1 MQKRVVITGLGC
13 YSPVGNDPQTAW
25 ENILAGKSGV
35 GPITHYDTTDYR
47 VKFGAEVKDFD
58 PQSLFGVREARR
70 MDRFTQFA
78 VASAC
83 QAVSDAGLH
92 LDDSNS
98 DRDRIGVI
106 IGTGIGGMGTQLEQ
120 ARVFY
125 DRGPNKVSPFMVP
138 MILPD
143 AASSMI
149 AIHLGVRGPNM
160 AIVTACASG
169 TNAIGEAMNIIRRG
183 QADAMFAG
191 GSDAVIITMSMAGL
205 GNMTALSTR
214 NDDPLHASRPFDLYR
229 DGFVM
234 GEGAAILVLESLD
247 FALARGANILA
258 ELSGYGHSND
268 AFHIS
273 APVRGRLRGKNL
285 HAGCPQGRRS
295 RSPANQLY

>member
-83 QAVSDAGLH
+83 QAVADAGL
-92 LDDSNS
+92 DIGKNNG

-143 AASSMI
+143 AASSMV

-169 TNAIGEAMNIIRRG
+169 TNAIGEVHEYDSPGSGGCDTCRR
-183 QADAMFAG
+183 Q
-191 GSDAVIITMSMAGL
+191 
-205 GNMTALSTR
+205 
-214 NDDPLHASRPFDLYR
+214 
-229 DGFVM
+229 
-234 GEGAAILVLESLD
+234 
-247 FALARGANILA
+247 
-258 ELSGYGHSND
+258 
-268 AFHIS
+268 
-273 APVRGRLRGKNL
+273 
-285 HAGCPQGRRS
+285 
-295 RSPANQLY
+295 